1 MRLVSVAAQARR
13 GVARYCGGATTFL
26 GMAIAAGSKISKTV
40 SEASAMIAVGLEGAN
55 PVKVAIVILLRAL
68 VRNGKKRIGG
78 A

>member
-1 MRLVSVAAQARR
+1 M
-13 GVARYCGGATTFL
+13 
-26 GMAIAAGSKISKTV
+26 

>member
-1 MRLVSVAAQARR
+1 
-13 GVARYCGGATTFL
+13 
-26 GMAIAAGSKISKTV
+26 
-40 SEASAMIAVGLEGAN
+40 MIAVGLEGAN